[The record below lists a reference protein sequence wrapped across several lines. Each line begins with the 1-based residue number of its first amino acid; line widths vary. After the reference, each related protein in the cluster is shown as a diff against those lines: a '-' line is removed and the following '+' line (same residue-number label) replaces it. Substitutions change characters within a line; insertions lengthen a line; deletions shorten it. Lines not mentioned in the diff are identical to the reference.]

1 VGHSCVRLFAIARIA
16 RQANTCTQ
24 KYIRTEIRRDR
35 ELSISWINLS
45 RATPQSRTA
54 FPPALGGIDH
64 VGDQRKSAE
73 DQHYSREGYR
83 CEIHFFPA

>member
-16 RQANTCTQ
+16 RQSNTCTQ
-24 KYIRTEIRRDR
+24 KYIRKEIPRDR
-35 ELSISWINLS
+35 ELSISWINPIE
-45 RATPQSRTA
+45 TPQSRTA
-54 FPPALGGIDH
+54 FPPALGGIDR
-64 VGDQRKSAE
+64 VGDQRKGAE